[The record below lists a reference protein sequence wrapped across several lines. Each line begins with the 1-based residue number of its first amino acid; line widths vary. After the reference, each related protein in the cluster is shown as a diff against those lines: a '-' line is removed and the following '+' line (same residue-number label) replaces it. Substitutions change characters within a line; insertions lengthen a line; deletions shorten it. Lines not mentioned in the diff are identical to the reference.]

1 LNNIRFSTLKNE
13 INIADRKIY
22 IPSMEVKS
30 SALNLTVSGIHDF
43 DNMVDY
49 KLKMLLSD
57 VLGKKVKQQHTEFG
71 DIEDDGLGH
80 SQLFLAMKGPADNP
94 SFSYDR
100 KSVGDKIRNDL
111 RADQQNVKQMLK
123 EEFGLFRKDTTHVE
137 AKKKKKEELQVDWGG
152 SE

>member
-1 LNNIRFSTLKNE
+1 
-13 INIADRKIY
+13 
-22 IPSMEVKS
+22 
-30 SALNLTVSGIHDF
+30 
-43 DNMVDY
+43 
-49 KLKMLLSD
+49 
-57 VLGKKVKQQHTEFG
+57 
-71 DIEDDGLGH
+71 
-80 SQLFLAMKGPADNP
+80 MKGPADNP